1 MKQEINP
8 GVDWRSELNAAAFRF
23 HVPIAWVAVFL
34 NPIWVIGDYYNS
46 PSHFNSFLIFR
57 LTVSV
62 ITLILLFFRD
72 KLRNRPELIVFIPF
86 LGITLQN
93 AYMYSV
99 MNVVEF
105 EKHTFA
111 YIALFIGGGMFV
123 IWRPLY
129 SIIIVAV
136 TIVSNIIFMALWS
149 PLHVNEILINGGML
163 TATVALFTI
172 LLIQMRTNLTRK
184 EIIARLSLAES
195 NKQLEEQKKIVEE
208 KNKDIQ
214 DSITYAKRIQRA
226 ILPPDELINNYLS
239 DYFVYYRP
247 KDIIAGDFYWFYHHV
262 PYVVNGKMVE
272 DVFIAA
278 ADCTGHGVPG
288 ALVSVVCSNAL
299 NSAVKEYELI
309 EPGEILTKTR
319 DLVIETFDRSDK
331 TIKDGMDISLLRL
344 RFDSVTKKLVHA
356 SWSGANNPLW
366 YFDKNE
372 IVEITAD
379 KQPVG
384 KSDNLKP
391 FTTHELPTDTGVM
404 YYLFTDGYADQF
416 GGPDGKKFKYKP
428 LRLKFQEMGNQKST
442 QQKEALHHVFENWI
456 KGYEQVDDV
465 CIIGIKV

>member
-1 MKQEINP
+1 MKEVINP
-8 GVDWRSELNAAAFRF
+8 SVDWRSELNAAAFRF

-34 NPIWVIGDYYNS
+34 NPVWVIGDYFNS
-46 PSHFNSFLIFR
+46 PSHFTSFFIFR
-57 LTVSV
+57 IVVSV
-62 ITLILLFFRD
+62 ITLVLLFFRN
-72 KLRNRPELIVFIPF
+72 KLRNWPEMIVFIPF

-123 IWRPLY
+123 IWRSVY
-129 SIIIVAV
+129 SVIIVAV
-136 TIVSNIIFMALWS
+136 TIVSNIVMMALWS
-149 PLHVNEILINGGML
+149 PLHINEILINGGLL

-172 LLIQMRTNLTRK
+172 LLIQMRTNLTKK

-226 ILPPDELINNYLS
+226 ILPPDDLINTYLKN
-239 DYFVYYRP
+239 YFVLYRP
-247 KDIIAGDFYWFYHHV
+247 KDIIAGDFYWFYHH
-262 PYVVNGKMVE
+262 PPIMQKGKMVE
-272 DVFIAA
+272 DIFIAA

-299 NSAVKEYELI
+299 NGAVKEYALLD
-309 EPGEILTKTR
+309 PGEILTKTR
-319 DLVIETFDRSDK
+319 ELVIETFDRSDK
-331 TIKDGMDISLLRL
+331 TIKDGMDISLLHL
-344 RFDSVTKKLVHA
+344 RFDSVSQKIMEA
-356 SWSGANNPLW
+356 NWSGANNPLW
-366 YFDKNE
+366 YWNNQD
-372 IVEITAD
+372 IIEITAN

-384 KSDNLKP
+384 KADHLKP
-391 FTTHELPTDTGVM
+391 FTTHVLPVDDGVTF
-404 YYLFTDGYADQF
+404 YLFTDGYADQF
-416 GGPDGKKFKYKP
+416 GGPEGKKFKYKP
-428 LRLKFQEMGNQKST
+428 MRTLIESKVRATCEI
-442 QQKEALHHVFENWI
+442 QKETLHHTFEQWV

-465 CIIGIKV
+465 CIIGICI